1 MNEQV
6 EQIIEKLLYDFS
18 SIWTNHRDYEKGV
31 SEYAKQ
37 IIDLIEN
44 IQDEEML

>member
-6 EQIIEKLLYDFS
+6 EQIIEKLLYDFNNV
-18 SIWTNHRDYEKGV
+18 WTNHKDYEKGV
-31 SEYAKQ
+31 YEYAKK

-44 IQDEEML
+44 INK